1 MTKAITLESKIEQFR
16 DALYDGWGFGDYRE
30 GIPDVNVMIQL
41 GCTPQSWS
49 RYRPLLIQHCLKN
62 ELIKDETR
70 DGMQMETIRLEIRYD
85 RKKKLWY
92 GRQRAL
98 RIHDETYGYREM
110 TEEELAK
117 YNLIWNESEFLY

>member
-1 MTKAITLESKIEQFR
+1 MTKAITLESKVELFR
-16 DALYDGWGFGDYRE
+16 DALYDGWGFGDYRY
-30 GIPDVNVMIQL
+30 GIPDVNVMVQL

-70 DGMQMETIRLEIRYD
+70 DGIQMETIRLEMRYD
-85 RKKKLWY
+85 RKKKSWY

-98 RIHDETYGYREM
+98 RIKENDGYREM
-110 TEEELAK
+110 TGEELAK
-117 YNLIWNESEFLY
+117 YNLIWNESEFLI